1 MVSLLGVNSNEE
13 KKENNLLL
21 WMQECFADM
30 KESFFL
36 LLQGVERN

>member
-36 LLQGVERN
+36 LQGVERN